1 MKGISEI
8 LSLTIV
14 VLISLTIFSGFYYW
28 YDNLNE
34 DSKIITEDYTQEVQN
49 QVITRTNKVID
60 DMYAVSKE
68 KNINN
73 FAELT
78 LTVEADDAPID
89 VSCEDSSVQIYEGYG
104 SNTELICSHYD
115 LNCNCETTQRYIY
128 GVLERHSSSPQGLA
142 LLAST
147 DFSSFTEK
155 NIVITGDPSS
165 TLRGF
170 DITYL
175 DTFVEGGNSCNE
187 PENLLLLGYGSD
199 PGEGYGQIS
208 IILDENLE
216 GSYYDKFNDV
226 GVSEGQIAK
235 YYDNIF
241 VNDIL
246 EESYDGGRSYDT
258 MTWKYHVFAGAITN
272 LAGDQFL
279 KQTMGFGKQIWRSS
293 IGVGLYDALGVFG
306 AIYPST
312 QSDLAVSNIE
322 NVYFNSHPAILMGT
336 KDEQTDYTVGG
347 VAGTYPTNV
356 FDAYL
361 AISKT
366 PASIPLIQGQFSNY
380 IDPTAY
386 PDEAFPNCPY
396 DRTNFRDV
404 CNYDESI
411 IAACDVKF
419 NSVETML
426 TLENFDNPI
435 SSGSGTVVMGINNFK
450 SGTLRNDFN
459 LIYTNYNDSSGQN
472 QIYCLDTYYRD
483 DHIPLI
489 PGGNIWAYDLDLAAS
504 NPVSH
509 YEVIDMKSYEGQ
521 AGNKVFTLVKDR
533 GGDEFPW
540 LIIFDDGN
548 WDAQPVYIEL
558 NHVDA
563 QFRGSSA
570 AGNYKIDSL
579 AVRIFDEKVYVYLGG
594 KENDGSGGTKAI
606 MYELIL
612 DNTAMYSVIGGSKI
626 YESNDYA
633 SVNKLLIM
641 DKCIKKEPFFENGC
655 GETISRKERLDMIL
669 NIEDTDCDLSSYNAE
684 TIFTSEINI
693 GKNRFYEIFKKESDP
708 SLETDVIQV

>member
-14 VLISLTIFSGFYYW
+14 VLISLTVFSGFYYW

-60 DMYAVSKE
+60 DMYDVSKE

-78 LTVEADDAPID
+78 LTVEADDAPIE

-115 LNCNCETTQRYIY
+115 LNCNCESTQRYIY
-128 GVLERHSSSPQGLA
+128 GVLERHSTSPAGLA

-165 TLRGF
+165 TLTGF

-216 GSYYDKFNDV
+216 GSYYDKFNSD

-246 EESYDGGRSYDT
+246 EESYDGGRSYET

-293 IGVGLYDALGVFG
+293 IGVGLYDTLGVFG
-306 AIYPST
+306 TIYPST
-312 QSDLAVSNIE
+312 EADLAVSNIE
-322 NVYFNSHPAILMGT
+322 TVYFSDFPAILLGT
-336 KDEQTDYTVGG
+336 KDEQTNYTTGSP
-347 VAGTYPTNV
+347 APSYSTNV

-361 AISKT
+361 AISEDPT
-366 PASIPLIQGQFSNY
+366 STPLIQGQFQY
-380 IDPTAY
+380 YTA
-386 PDEAFPNCPY
+386 AFPDCPY
-396 DRTNFRDV
+396 DPDSFRNV
-404 CNYDESI
+404 CGYSAAD
-411 IAACDVKF
+411 IAACNVSF

-426 TLENFDNPI
+426 TLENFDNGNSP
-435 SSGSGTVVMGINNFK
+435 GLGTVVMGINNFK
-450 SGTLRNDFN
+450 SGNLRSDFN
-459 LIYTNYNDSSGQN
+459 LIYTHYNDSGARN
-472 QIYCLDTYYRD
+472 DIYCLDTFYFD
-483 DHIPLI
+483 DPIFTHSTPKFGSWNPPVNLH
-489 PGGNIWAYDLDLAAS
+489 PSSPDNI
-504 NPVSH
+504 NTF
-509 YEVIDMKSYEGQ
+509 YEVIDMKSYEGE
-521 AGNKVFTLVKDR
+521 AGNKVFTLVKNK
-533 GGDEFPW
+533 GDYGLEYPW
-540 LIIFDDGN
+540 LIIFDDSN
-548 WDAQPVYIEL
+548 WMEQPIYIPL
-558 NHVDA
+558 VDVA
-563 QFRGSSA
+563 GEFEGSA
-570 AGNYKIDSL
+570 APTMYKIDSL
-579 AVRIFDEKVYVYLGG
+579 AVRIFDDKVYVYLGG
-594 KENDGSGGTKAI
+594 RENDGSGGSKAI
-606 MYELIL
+606 IYELIL
-612 DNTAMYSVIGGSKI
+612 DNTGMYSVLAGSKV
-626 YESNDYA
+626 YESSDYA

-655 GETISRKERLDMIL
+655 DETISRKERLDMVL